1 MTEQPTP
8 STNPNFVDS
17 LLHPQAILIR
27 QLLTRTGRIEL
38 SRILIDDE
46 ENILQALNSGV
57 ELESVYCAGDEI
69 VSDEL
74 KKKLSPNVNIYEVAK
89 RTTKKIFENDKITR
103 IFAIAKT
110 PKPIELDAITKIQRD
125 MVVLEDVSIS
135 GNIGAITRTSLA
147 LGVGGIVL
155 LNTEQNLYQMWYS
168 ALGIKASKIAFRVG
182 YATSVDGLTWAR
194 SAGPVLEPDQ
204 EGAWDSAVVSH
215 ANVVHAPSSGY
226 HLFYFGTSEE
236 NHQHAEQNG
245 AAMIPGS
252 IGHAF
257 SEDGLSWEKDANPVL
272 STVPNSWE
280 AWMVGGPSALIQ
292 DNQVKLWYFGSAV
305 HSTYEFHLGFATSKL
320 P

>member
-1 MTEQPTP
+1 MTDQPIP

-46 ENILQALNSGV
+46 ENILQAIDSGV
-57 ELESVYCAGDEI
+57 ELESVYYAGDEI

-74 KKKLSPNVNIYEVAK
+74 KKKLSPKVNIYEVAK

-110 PKPIELDAITKIQRD
+110 PKPIGLDAIKNIQRD

-155 LNTEQNLYQMWYS
+155 LNTEHPDIYDRRLIRASRGYVFVLPVIATTTEEFIQFAKQNNLQ
-168 ALGIKASKIAFRVG
+168 
-182 YATSVDGLTWAR
+182 
-194 SAGPVLEPDQ
+194 VLVTN
-204 EGAWDSAVVSH
+204 A
-215 ANVVHAPSSGY
+215 
-226 HLFYFGTSEE
+226 
-236 NHQHAEQNG
+236 HAEKLVQDI
-245 AAMIPGS
+245 ASLPQRLMIVFGS
-252 IGHAF
+252 
-257 SEDGLSWEKDANPVL
+257 EKDGCSQAITDAATLQVRIPIDPRVESLNV
-272 STVPNSWE
+272 
-280 AWMVGGPSALIQ
+280 SAAAGITLYSRAGF
-292 DNQVKLWYFGSAV
+292 NQGK
-305 HSTYEFHLGFATSKL
+305 K
-320 P
+320 

>member
-1 MTEQPTP
+1 MIAHMTDQPTP

-46 ENILQALNSGV
+46 ENMLQALDSGV
-57 ELESVYCAGDEI
+57 ELESVYYAGDEI

-74 KKKLSPNVNIYEVAK
+74 KKKLAPNVNIYEVAK

-110 PKPIELDAITKIQRD
+110 PKPIGLDAIKNIRRD

-155 LNTEQNLYQMWYS
+155 LNTEPPDIYDRRLIRASRGYVFVLPVIATTTAAFIQFAKQNNLQ
-168 ALGIKASKIAFRVG
+168 
-182 YATSVDGLTWAR
+182 
-194 SAGPVLEPDQ
+194 VLVTN
-204 EGAWDSAVVSH
+204 A
-215 ANVVHAPSSGY
+215 
-226 HLFYFGTSEE
+226 
-236 NHQHAEQNG
+236 HAEKLVQDI
-245 AAMIPGS
+245 ASIPQRLMIVFGS
-252 IGHAF
+252 
-257 SEDGLSWEKDANPVL
+257 EKDGCSQALTDAATLQVRIPIDPRVESLNVSAAAGITL
-272 STVPNSWE
+272 YSRAGFNS
-280 AWMVGGPSALIQ
+280 Q
-292 DNQVKLWYFGSAV
+292 K
-305 HSTYEFHLGFATSKL
+305 
-320 P
+320 